1 MVRLWR
7 AASKDC
13 YGGGGGGIIH
23 SGTIMNRHTPLLPW
37 ACSCADSTPDRCKRK
52 SLFILELQILFT
64 KTHFGRDTRLG
75 TGIHSP
81 LVMRTT
87 QEVSITSFYWKHS
100 WKRWCHFLM
109 LTPLGKWQSRVRTCF
124 FETPEDTVLSPKC
137 CKRKNSFDEF
147 MRAAQALPSESIW
160 IIVYEINRF
169 WKMVRELLKSGCKPE
184 PLRLL
189 N

>member
-160 IIVYEINRF
+160 IIV
-169 WKMVRELLKSGCKPE
+169 
-184 PLRLL
+184 
-189 N
+189 